1 MTVPASK
8 LPESSVP
15 TPTVS
20 QRTLILEA
28 GRAER
33 HYWRDL
39 WHYRELFA
47 ILAWRDVAVQ
57 YKQTVIGAAW
67 AVIRPLLTMLIFTFV
82 FGSLAKLP
90 AEAGT
95 PYPVMVMA
103 GMLPWFLFSTMLSNG
118 SGSLV
123 QNANLVS
130 KVYFPRLI
138 VPVASSFV
146 ALVDFVITFVLL
158 LGIMVFFN
166 ALPDWRIMLLPA
178 FVILAIITALGPALI
193 MASLNVRYRDFRF
206 IVPFVVQFG
215 LYVSPVG
222 FSSSVIPNEW
232 RLLYSMNPVVGL
244 IDGFRWCLL
253 GGATPLYLPGF
264 CVSLGVVAV
273 LFGIGIQTF
282 RHTERTFADLV

>member
-1 MTVPASK
+1 MSR
-8 LPESSVP
+8 SSNF
-15 TPTVS
+15 S
-20 QRTLILEA
+20 QQEVAKPREAEHVLILEA

-39 WHYRELFA
+39 WRYRELFV
-47 ILAWRDVAVQ
+47 ILAWRDVSVQ

-82 FGSLAKLP
+82 FGNLAGLP
-90 AEAGT
+90 SEGGI

-103 GMLPWFLFSTMLSNG
+103 GMLPWFLFSTMLGNG
-118 SGSLV
+118 SQSLV
-123 QNANLVS
+123 QNSNLIS

-146 ALVDFVITFVLL
+146 ALVDFAITLVLL
-158 LGIMVFFN
+158 LALMVFYGVW
-166 ALPDWRIMLLPA
+166 PDWRILLLPG
-178 FVILAIITALGPALI
+178 FVILAIASALGPALI

-222 FSSSVIPNEW
+222 FSSSVIPEKW
-232 RLLYSMNPVVGL
+232 RLLYSMNPVVGVV
-244 IDGFRWCLL
+244 DGFRWCLL
-253 GGATPLYLPGF
+253 GGEADLYLPGF
-264 CVSLGVVAV
+264 ALSLVVAAGFLWAGIR
-273 LFGIGIQTF
+273 LF
-282 RHTERTFADLV
+282 RATEKTFADLV

>member
-1 MTVPASK
+1 MSKSSTLSEPEPAK
-8 LPESSVP
+8 PRDAEHA
-15 TPTVS
+15 
-20 QRTLILEA
+20 LILEA

-39 WHYRELFA
+39 WRYRELFV
-47 ILAWRDVAVQ
+47 ILAWRDVSVQ

-82 FGSLAKLP
+82 FGDLAGLP
-90 AEAGT
+90 SEGDI

-103 GMLPWFLFSTMLSNG
+103 GMLPWFLFSTMLGNG
-118 SGSLV
+118 SQSLV
-123 QNANLVS
+123 QNSNLIS

-146 ALVDFVITFVLL
+146 ALVDFAITLVLL
-158 LGIMVFFN
+158 LALMVFYGVW
-166 ALPDWRIMLLPA
+166 PDWRILLLPG
-178 FVILAIITALGPALI
+178 FVILAIASALGPALI

-222 FSSSVIPNEW
+222 FSSSVIPDKW
-232 RLLYSMNPVVGL
+232 RLLYSMNPVVGVV
-244 IDGFRWCLL
+244 DGFRWCLL
-253 GGATPLYLPGF
+253 GGEADLYLPGF
-264 CVSLGVVAV
+264 ALSLVVAAGFLWAGIR
-273 LFGIGIQTF
+273 LF
-282 RHTERTFADLV
+282 RATEKTFADLV